1 MLLGGNMKG
10 LKLFIVALCTVF
22 ILYAQT
28 SGISVGNIRLAPRL
42 LNYQG
47 YLTDTLGVPVSDSLD
62 MTFSIFDAIS
72 GGNELWSEAWHD
84 VVVENGIFS
93 LLLGD
98 QESMPDSIFTDFSDT
113 WLELTLEGPQTLT
126 PRTRIT
132 AAGYAFAA
140 TYSDTAQYAR
150 VGAADNDWALSS
162 DLLYPSGSYGLLMRS
177 YNMTYG
183 SHDTT
188 HVNFGIACTTG
199 TVGPSNTYCTVSGG
213 QGNTASWTC
222 ATVGGGRKNTGGW
235 QYATVGG
242 GYYNI
247 TSGYASTICGGDSNT
262 ASNDHAIVSGGF
274 ENIASGIASTIGG
287 GYNNQAVGYYSTVSG
302 GVENI
307 ANTHYAA
314 ICGGYAD
321 TVYARYGG
329 VLSGFHNLAGDNVD
343 YDTAALVVGG
353 WENSATA
360 KYATVGGGKY
370 NISTIA
376 GATISGGYNNEA
388 SAPQATISGGRYN
401 TAIGYRSTIGGGE
414 FNFTGWSGATVAGGS
429 NNSADSAYSFVGGG
443 YQNHVAGNYSA
454 ILGGY
459 TNTIDTSVILA
470 TIAGGNQN
478 FISAS
483 AGAIIGGAYNRVDE
497 QYGVIG
503 GGYGNVVEGLC
514 SAILCGDCDTIF
526 SGADYSILFGLNSK
540 LTQDSTIMI
549 DMPHI
554 RFGDEVTGY
563 EFPQQRG
570 TNEQVLVTDGSGNI
584 TWSNTPSA
592 GTWSVTDSVLYT
604 NDYWGIARGGAGN
617 IFFGDSMHTHINF
630 GVRCTTGLSGEIRS
644 YSTVTG
650 GRSNAARGNCAVVS
664 GGTYNKADSSYAF
677 VGGGRYNAASNT
689 NATVAGGYADTASGY
704 YSFIGGGSKNYAGNS
719 YVTVCGG
726 EENRAEFLYATVGG
740 GHLNEAGNNAATVGG
755 GYFNIASGL
764 FSTVCGGDSNL
775 ASNRCAAVGGGW
787 ENIASGQ
794 YSVVPGGSHNTASG
808 DRSFAAGTGANAQ
821 HDGCFIWADN
831 NTGSVSST
839 GTNQFIVRATGGIDF
854 TGNVAIRSASTGDT
868 VVELGEGLDYAEG
881 FDISDKDGITPGCV
895 LSIDPVNPGKL
906 NLCTESYDTKVAGIA
921 AGANGLGSGVQ
932 LGGGRFDCNVALA
945 GRVYCNVD
953 ATESSIEPGDL
964 LTTSARPGYAMKVSN
979 YEHAQGAIIGKAMQ
993 RMAKGKTGQIL
1004 VLVTLQ

>member
-1 MLLGGNMKG
+1 MKAFKLMSMLFCL
-10 LKLFIVALCTVF
+10 ACT
-22 ILYAQT
+22 LYAKT
-28 SGISVGNIRLAPRL
+28 PGVSVDNVRLAPRL

-47 YLTDTLGVPVSDSLD
+47 YLTDTLGVPISDSLD
-62 MTFSIFDAIS
+62 MTFRIFDAAS
-72 GGNELWSEAWHD
+72 GGNELWYEAWHD
-84 VVVENGIFS
+84 VSVEDGIFS

-98 QESMPDSIFTDFSDT
+98 QETMPDSIFTDFSNT

-132 AAGYAFAA
+132 SAGYAFAA

-150 VGAADNDWALSS
+150 DGAADNDWALNS

-188 HVNFGIACTTG
+188 HVNFGISCTTG
-199 TVGPSNTYCTVSGG
+199 TVGPSNTYCTVGGG

-222 ATVGGGRKNTGGW
+222 ATVSGGRKNTAGW

-262 ASNDHAIVSGGF
+262 ASRDHAFVGGGF
-274 ENIASGIASTIGG
+274 ENIASGNSSTIGG
-287 GYNNQAVGYYSTVSG
+287 GYNNQAVGYYATVSG

-329 VLSGFHNLAGDNVD
+329 VLSGFHNLAGDNTD
-343 YDTAALVVGG
+343 HDTAAVVVGG
-353 WENSATA
+353 WENAANA
-360 KYATVGGGKY
+360 KYTTVG
-370 NISTIA
+370 
-376 GATISGGYNNEA
+376 
-388 SAPQATISGGRYN
+388 GGRYN
-401 TAIGYRSTIGGGE
+401 TAANNDATISGGAYNNASGLQAAIGGGQY
-414 FNFTGWSGATVAGGS
+414 NTASGWRTTISGGEYNSASWNGAVVAGGS
-429 NNSADSAYSFVGGG
+429 NNSADSGYSFVGGG
-443 YQNHVAGNYSA
+443 YQNHVAGNYSS

-459 TNTIDTSVILA
+459 TNTIAANAVLA
-470 TIAGGNQN
+470 TITGGNQN
-478 FISAS
+478 SINAS
-483 AGAIIGGAYNRVDE
+483 AGAIVGGAYNRVDAM
-497 QYGVIG
+497 YGFVG
-503 GGYGNVVEGLC
+503 GGYGNVVEGTC
-514 SAILCGDCDTIF
+514 SAILGGDCDTIF
-526 SGADYSILFGLNSK
+526 AGADFSVLIGVNSN

-570 TNEQVLVTDGSGNI
+570 TNGQMLVTDGSGQL
-584 TWSNTPSA
+584 TWADEASPGN
-592 GTWSVTDSVLYT
+592 WNVTSSVLYT

-617 IFFGDSMHTHINF
+617 IFFGDSMHTQINF
-630 GVRCTTGLSGEIRS
+630 GVVCTTGLAGEIRY

-664 GGTYNKADSSYAF
+664 GGRYNKADSAYTF
-677 VGGGRYNAASNT
+677 IGGGRYNAAINT

-704 YSFIGGGSKNYAGNS
+704 YSF
-719 YVTVCGG
+719 
-726 EENRAEFLYATVGG
+726 VGG
-740 GHLNEAGNNAATVGG
+740 GRQNVASNSYASISGGYENQAGYLYSTVSGGYLNNAGNNSAFVGG

-764 FSTVCGGDSNL
+764 VSTVCGGDSNL
-775 ASNRCAAVGGGW
+775 ASNRGAFVGGGW
-787 ENIASGQ
+787 ENIASGE
-794 YSVVPGGSHNTASG
+794 YSVIPGGTYNTASG

-821 HDGCFIWADN
+821 HNGCFVWADY
-831 NTGSVSST
+831 NTGAVSST
-839 GTNQFIVRATGGIDF
+839 GINQFIVRATGGIDF
-854 TGNVAIRSASTGDT
+854 TGNVAIRSVSTGDT

-881 FDISDKDGITPGCV
+881 FDVSDKNDITPGCV
-895 LSIDPVNPGKL
+895 LSIDSENPGKL
-906 NLCTESYDTKVAGIA
+906 SLCTISYDTKVAGIA

-945 GRVYCNVD
+945 GRVFCNVD
-953 ATESSIEPGDL
+953 ATEAGVEPGDL
-964 LTTSARPGYAMKVSN
+964 LTTSSKPGYAKKVID
-979 YEHAQGAIIGKAMQ
+979 YERAQGAIIGKAMQ
-993 RMAKGKTGQIL
+993 GLAKGQTGQIL